1 MSQEAHHH
9 EHPHDD
15 HDHAPDAHRHHERHG
30 HSHGI
35 VDPAI
40 ATSEQGLRA
49 VKWSFLLLFA
59 TALVQLAIVFL
70 SGSVALL
77 ADTIHNFGDAATAIP
92 LGVAFAVGRR
102 KATKRFSYGF
112 GRVEDLAG
120 LAVVGVIFTSAVV
133 AAYEAV
139 ERLLH
144 PRPLEYLGAVAAASV
159 LGFLGNEAVAVLR
172 IRAGRKIGSAALVA
186 DGYHARTDGWTS
198 LAVLLGALGA
208 WLGYP
213 IADPM
218 VGLGITAAISLIVWR
233 SAGEVLLRTLDG
245 IEPGII
251 EAIESSAR
259 SVAGVRDVTQV
270 RARWIGHRRHAEV
283 NITVEP
289 SMSVSDAHHLAV
301 EVHGETR
308 ANVPFLSEVV
318 VHVDPLDESGESYH
332 GSKHSP
338 PVSSAGETRSR
349 DGEAQ
354 DSVAPARENRR
365 RRMLG
370 ALALTLA
377 FFGVEVVGGLLSA
390 SLALLA
396 DAAHMF
402 TDVGALILA
411 FAAMT
416 VAESIPTKR
425 YTFGFHRF
433 EILAAFVNA
442 EVLLVVSGF
451 IFYEA
456 YRRLLEPPEIQT
468 GIMMWVAVAGLAANL
483 VSMKILHGDHQESLN
498 VKAAYLE
505 VLTDALGSIGVIV
518 AALVMMPTGWYWL
531 DPIISAGI
539 GLLVLPRTISLLKQ
553 SAHILLEG
561 APSEVDVSNAR
572 VRLLAIPG
580 VEEIHDLH
588 VWTLTSG
595 IHSASVHV
603 RAAADSPRGQVLA
616 AVRQVLREAL
626 GVEHATVQVEW
637 GATVTCEMTGSHA

>member
-1 MSQEAHHH
+1 
-9 EHPHDD
+9 
-15 HDHAPDAHRHHERHG
+15 
-30 HSHGI
+30 
-35 VDPAI
+35 
-40 ATSEQGLRA
+40 
-49 VKWSFLLLFA
+49 
-59 TALVQLAIVFL
+59 
-70 SGSVALL
+70 
-77 ADTIHNFGDAATAIP
+77 
-92 LGVAFAVGRR
+92 
-102 KATKRFSYGF
+102 
-112 GRVEDLAG
+112 
-120 LAVVGVIFTSAVV
+120 
-133 AAYEAV
+133 
-139 ERLLH
+139 
-144 PRPLEYLGAVAAASV
+144 
-159 LGFLGNEAVAVLR
+159 
-172 IRAGRKIGSAALVA
+172 
-186 DGYHARTDGWTS
+186 
-198 LAVLLGALGA
+198 
-208 WLGYP
+208 
-213 IADPM
+213 
-218 VGLGITAAISLIVWR
+218 
-233 SAGEVLLRTLDG
+233 
-245 IEPGII
+245 
-251 EAIESSAR
+251 
-259 SVAGVRDVTQV
+259 VTQV
-270 RARWIGHRRHAEV
+270 RARWIGHLRHAEV

-332 GSKHSP
+332 GSEYSSNRRLEGGELDDERSTLP
-338 PVSSAGETRSR
+338 ASSAREARSR
-349 DGEAQ
+349 DGEAHG
-354 DSVAPARENRR
+354 SVAPQRENRR

-377 FFGVEVVGGLLSA
+377 FFGVEVVGGLLSG

-416 VAESIPTKR
+416 VAERVPTKR

-483 VSMKILHGDHQESLN
+483 VSMKILHGEHQESLN

-531 DPIISAGI
+531 DPVISAGI

-553 SAHILLEG
+553 SGHILLEG

-572 VRLLAIPG
+572 VWLLAIPG

-595 IHSASVHV
+595 MHSASVHV

-616 AVRQVLREAL
+616 AVQQVLREAL

-637 GATVTCEMTGSHA
+637 GSTVTCEMMGSHA